1 MEFADTDISPD
12 SPSFI
17 RMEDKKRILDD
28 LRPLSTDAVGRL
40 LEDFKIRFTYHSDAI
55 EGNTLS
61 LNETKLVIMEGIT
74 IGGKPL
80 KDHIEARNDALAFD
94 LVVKMVKEDVEIDHL
109 IVQEIH
115 EMVTRGILMEAGRY
129 RTTNVRITGS
139 RSAPPPYHK
148 LVEYMDGFIEEV
160 SRMDRNPVI
169 VASFIHHS
177 LVKIHPFVD
186 GNGRVARLLMNL
198 YLMRHGY
205 PPVVLKQE
213 DRKRYYS
220 CLQLADGGN
229 LAPFTRYVIGALN
242 ESLSTYLSAFSDGD
256 RLVPLK
262 ELISSAGYSQEYL
275 SLRVRQGK
283 LDGVKI
289 ENIWYSSERMIK
301 EYVDRKRR

>member
-12 SPSFI
+12 GPSFV
-17 RMEDKKRILDD
+17 RMEEKKRILDD
-28 LRPLSTDAVGRL
+28 LRPLSSDAVDRL
-40 LEDFKIRFTYHSDAI
+40 LEDFRIRFTYHSDAI

-80 KDHIEARNDALAFD
+80 KDHIEARNDAMAFD
-94 LVVKMVKEDVEIDHL
+94 LVVKMVKEEVEIDHL

-115 EMVTRGILMEAGRY
+115 EMVTRGMLMEAGRY
-129 RTTNVRITGS
+129 RSTNVGITGS
-139 RSAPPPYHK
+139 RSTPPPYYK

-160 SRMDRNPVI
+160 ARIGRHPVI

-177 LVKIHPFVD
+177 LVGIHPFVD

-213 DRKRYYS
+213 DRERYYRY
-220 CLQLADGGN
+220 LQLADSGD
-229 LAPFTRYVIGALN
+229 LTPFTRYVIGALN

-256 RLVPLK
+256 RLAPLK
-262 ELISSAGYSQEYL
+262 ELTSSTGYSQEYL
-275 SLRVRQGK
+275 SLRARQGK

-289 ENIWYSSERMIK
+289 ENVWHTSERMIK
-301 EYVDRKRR
+301 EYVDRKSR